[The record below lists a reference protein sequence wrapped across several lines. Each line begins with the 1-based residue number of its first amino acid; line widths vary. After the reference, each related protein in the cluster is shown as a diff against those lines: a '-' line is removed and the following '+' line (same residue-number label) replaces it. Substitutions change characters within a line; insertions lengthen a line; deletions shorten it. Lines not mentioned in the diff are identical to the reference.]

1 MRFSEQTLFG
11 AFKVCCLVILFA
23 IVINTTK
30 VQANTGQN
38 DFPEFPIIRN
48 NVDFWEKIY
57 STYSLNTAVVHDQ
70 NDLTK
75 IYEVVTLVDKDLPEA
90 RRINNSHLETIKE
103 KYSQILLRLSA
114 GQPPETRDEKR
125 VANMFQGP
133 SAHKAMRFAAENIRA
148 QNGQKERFLEGTV
161 RSARYLNRIRQIF
174 HEYGLPADLAYL
186 PHVESSFN
194 YQAYSKCGAAGIW
207 QFTRSTGKQ
216 YMRID
221 RHVDERRDPLIST
234 RAAAKL
240 LKKNYE
246 ALGSWPLALTAY
258 NYGTAGMVRAVESH
272 GSYENIFRNY
282 EEGYF
287 KFASRNFYSEF
298 LAARKLAKEM
308 AGNHVQRPG
317 ASAIQRSSS
326 PIGSTDGDTA
336 TRNLKAVPTT
346 KNTTVSVSNSAANG
360 RKNLGAEPHF
370 RLYTVKNGD
379 TATSI
384 AASANISVQKL
395 CQENNLKAKAILR
408 AGQGL
413 RIPAQASSYQ
423 EKENLQSTSAR
434 KKRSAAATHR
444 KNLLYDFSGN
454 TPALPPAL
462 LHGNPKDSIC
472 WRMT

>member
-1 MRFSEQTLFG
+1 MHFSEQTLFG
-11 AFKVCCLVILFA
+11 IFKACCLVFLFA
-23 IVINTTK
+23 LLSGTAK
-30 VQANTGQN
+30 VQADPGQN

-57 STYSLNTAVVHDQ
+57 SNYSLNTAVIHDQ

-75 IYEVVTLVDKDLPEA
+75 IYEVVTLVDQDLPEA

-103 KYSQILLRLSA
+103 KYTQILLRLSA
-114 GQPPETRDEKR
+114 GHPPETRDEKR

-133 SAHKAMRFAAENIRA
+133 STHRRMQFAAENIRA

-161 RSARYLNRIRQIF
+161 RSTKYINRIKQIF

-194 YQAYSKCGAAGIW
+194 YEAYSKCGAAGIW

-258 NYGTAGMVRAVESH
+258 NYGTSGMVRAVQSH

-298 LAARKLAKEM
+298 LAARKVAKEL
-308 AGNHVQRPG
+308 AGNHARRPET
-317 ASAIQRSSS
+317 SDIQRLSS
-326 PIGSTDGDTA
+326 PRGSADGDTA
-336 TRNLKAVPTT
+336 TRSIKAVPAV
-346 KNTTVSVSNSAANG
+346 KNTAVSISHSAAKG
-360 RKNLGAEPHF
+360 KKHPGSEPRL

-384 AASANISVQKL
+384 ADSANISVQQL
-395 CQENNLKAKAILR
+395 CRENNLNAKAILR
-408 AGQGL
+408 TGQSL
-413 RIPAQASSYQ
+413 RIPKQASDTQ
-423 EKENLQSTSAR
+423 EKETLQSTSAN
-434 KKRSAAATHR
+434 KKRSAAATTTI
-444 KNLLYDFSGN
+444 KNLLHTLSEN
-454 TPALPPAL
+454 TLGPLKDTPKKTL
-462 LHGNPKDSIC
+462 LVAA
-472 WRMT
+472 